1 MNDIHALFGVTRVN
15 DRSVER
21 NALLLLWTT
30 LKNNLQPELTSAL
43 AKDRAS
49 RSDAALLRII
59 AGYEHLPGLRTA
71 FSGQYAEL
79 LAEARALAQRG
90 AAGAITPPANSP
102 ALDDNP
108 VFVGIPESAG
118 ALEEL
123 LIALSG
129 AKAVGGARFD
139 AFLARVV
146 SAEASLRGAYE
157 SAVSSVKPMGT
168 RTAQAVTAAGLERYL
183 KAHPQSSPE
192 VRVKSLV
199 DIPGGRSKRTIL
211 VELEPSAHL
220 PAALVLRMDTG
231 RGVGTTV
238 CDEFPLLD
246 RSARRGLPV
255 PEPLW
260 LETRPDIFGFP
271 FIVFRRM
278 PGEAAG
284 DLIEGAFKKV
294 PETGRALART
304 LAAIHAAGAEMI
316 EDCAMRGS
324 AVPHTRALL
333 EHYHDWWHSKKP
345 FPSLIIE
352 AAFIWLRRNGG
363 AGLGRATV
371 VHADTAFHNL
381 LLDERGNACLLDWE
395 FAHFGDPAEDLASC
409 RPAVQRFMPWKDFL
423 AEYYSHGGSTVTE
436 FQLDY
441 FEVWRPLRNAVL
453 CGTVLHSLMHGEADD
468 IDPVTIAL
476 STFARL
482 QADLAKSL
490 SEMDRLAL
498 KS

>member
-1 MNDIHALFGVTRVN
+1 MN

-30 LKNNLQPELTSAL
+30 LKNNLQPDLTSAL
-43 AKDRAS
+43 AKDRAN
-49 RSDAALLRII
+49 RSDAALLRLI
-59 AGYEHLPGLRTA
+59 AGFDHLPAVRAA

-79 LAEARALAQRG
+79 LLEARALAQHGG
-90 AAGAITPPANSP
+90 ADAAAPPANSS

-108 VFVGIPESAG
+108 IFVGIPESAG
-118 ALEEL
+118 SIEEL
-123 LIALSG
+123 LIALSEVN
-129 AKAVGGARFD
+129 KADAPDARFD
-139 AFLARVV
+139 AFLARVAE
-146 SAEASLRGAYE
+146 AEASLRGAYE
-157 SAVSSVKPMGT
+157 SAVSSVKPLGT
-168 RTAQAVTAAGLERYL
+168 RTVQAVTAAGLERYL
-183 KAHPQSSPE
+183 KTHPQGSPE
-192 VRVKSLV
+192 IRLKSVV

-211 VELEPSAHL
+211 AELERSAHL
-220 PAALVLRMDTG
+220 PPALVLRMDTG
-231 RGVGTTV
+231 RGVGTNV

-246 RSARRGLPV
+246 RGARRGLPV

-278 PGEAAG
+278 PGAAAG
-284 DLIEGAFKKV
+284 DLIEGAFKQV

-304 LAAIHAAGAEMI
+304 LAAIHVAGTDMI
-316 EDCAMRGS
+316 EDPAMRGS
-324 AVPHTRALL
+324 AVPHTRGLL
-333 EHYHDWWHSKKP
+333 KHYHDWWNLKKP

-352 AAFIWLRRNGG
+352 AAFIWLRRNLD

-371 VHADTAFHNL
+371 VHADTGFHNL

-395 FAHFGDPAEDLASC
+395 FAHFGDAAEDLASC
-409 RPAVQRFMPWKDFL
+409 RPAVQRFMPWDDFL
-423 AEYYSHGGSTVTE
+423 AEYYSRGGSAVTD

-490 SEMDRLAL
+490 SGITHLAL